1 MERIVAAIPNI
12 TEADVKSVGAGFGS
26 ALLSKSNSK
35 LEFPNLD
42 DLLIGSPDDA
52 RQLVKS
58 LLVLDPI
65 KRLSAKQALHHKYV
79 EK

>member
-12 TEADVKSVGAGFGS
+12 TEDDVKSVGAGFGS
-26 ALLSKSNSK
+26 VLLSKSNSK
-35 LEFPNLD
+35 VEFPNLD
-42 DLLIGSPDDA
+42 ELLLGSHEDA

>member
-1 MERIVAAIPNI
+1 MR
-12 TEADVKSVGAGFGS
+12 SVGAGFGS

-35 LEFPNLD
+35 LDFPSLD